1 MISFLAILLIILI
14 LILTLMQTL
23 LVLNYNWLHRESK
36 ANISVETED
45 IYGRQDVP
53 KLPRAA
59 IILCLRGDDEST
71 EECIAELVGQ
81 DYSDYELH
89 IAFDSKTDPAAQ
101 QIEELFKDHGAKA
114 QLHFFEPK
122 EQCSYKCSG
131 IVHVIEQLGDDIEF
145 VAFCD
150 GDAIVDADW
159 LSDLI
164 EPMMHDR
171 KIGAT
176 TGNRWFAPF
185 NDAIAAQVRKL
196 WNSAAVVQ
204 MQAYDIAW
212 GGSLAVRRSTIEK
225 CNLSECWSKAFCEDT
240 LLTQAMKKEGLVL
253 HRVPGLVIE
262 NKETTTFMDCFE
274 WIARQLLTV
283 RLHHRGWPLVL
294 AHGIVTGLATIVAP
308 IAIILLLVF
317 GYLNEGRSLLI
328 IWTIYQIANFFLLKV
343 VSYCNETA
351 IVRRRGTESSN
362 PPPRAPKW
370 EILAL
375 IAVQFLHPL
384 AAIKTMLMK
393 DVSWRGVRYAIDDK
407 QIRVIEK

>member
-1 MISFLAILLIILI
+1 MISFLAILLTISI

-23 LVLNYNWLHRESK
+23 LVLNYNWFHRDVNAK
-36 ANISVETED
+36 TTVETED
-45 IYGRQDVP
+45 IYGLEKIPDLP
-53 KLPRAA
+53 KAA
-59 IILCLRGDDEST
+59 IILCLRGEDESNL
-71 EECIAELVGQ
+71 ECIAELVGQ

-89 IAFDSKTDPAAQ
+89 IAFDSEQDPAAR
-101 QIEELFKDHGAKA
+101 QIEELFEDHGAQA

-122 EQCSYKCSG
+122 EECSYKCSG
-131 IVHVIEQLGDDIEF
+131 IVHVIEQLGDEVEF

-150 GDAIVDADW
+150 GDAIVDAQW
-159 LSDLI
+159 LTDLV
-164 EPMMHDR
+164 EPMMQDR

-185 NDAIAAQVRKL
+185 NDAIAAQVRKH

-212 GGSLAVRRSTIEK
+212 GGSMAVRRSTIEK
-225 CNLSECWSKAFCEDT
+225 CNLTERWSKAFCEDT
-240 LLTQAMKKEGLVL
+240 LLTQAMQEQELVL

-262 NKETTTFMDCFE
+262 NKETTTVMECFE

-308 IAIILLLVF
+308 IAIVLLLGF
-317 GYLNEGRSLLI
+317 GFFNEGRSLLI
-328 IWTIYQIANFFLLKV
+328 VWVIYQVANLFLLKV
-343 VSYCNETA
+343 IAYCNETA
-351 IVRRRGTESSN
+351 ISRRRGTASSN
-362 PPPRAPKW
+362 SPPRTPKG
-370 EILAL
+370 EMLAL
-375 IAVQFLHPL
+375 AAVQFLHPL

-393 DVSWRGVRYAIDDK
+393 AVSWRGVTYTIEEK
-407 QIRVIEK
+407 QIRVLEK